1 MHHNPLIDVILLL
14 DLSKIVS
21 SLYTILKLGDLNP
34 FPGHT
39 RNIENNSTN
48 LIIFLKIILS
58 LFSCVNVQQMVGD
71 AIVLLVTSV
80 QRKADL
86 VFPKVNAV
94 KNRMKS
100 GADVRMDVSQLARIV
115 IQNAQRYVSF
125 YFVL

>member
-1 MHHNPLIDVILLL
+1 
-14 DLSKIVS
+14 
-21 SLYTILKLGDLNP
+21 
-34 FPGHT
+34 
-39 RNIENNSTN
+39 
-48 LIIFLKIILS
+48 
-58 LFSCVNVQQMVGD
+58 MVGD

-115 IQNAQRYVSF
+115 IQNAQRHVLCFKF